1 RGEPASRGRLFRSGR
16 WASESAGSTALS
28 SGRPARH
35 SADRGSSPE
44 RLRLSSLPLLF
55 SNALDKARLDRQLC
69 CAESEDFPCHIFRDT
84 VKLKHH
90 ATWCHTARPVV
101 NRTLT
106 FTHTD
111 FGRLRSY
118 RQV

>member
-1 RGEPASRGRLFRSGR
+1 
-16 WASESAGSTALS
+16 
-28 SGRPARH
+28 
-35 SADRGSSPE
+35 
-44 RLRLSSLPLLF
+44 LRLSSLPLLF

-69 CAESEDFPCHIFRDT
+69 CAESEGFPCHIFRDT

-118 RQV
+118 RQVREDADPHATGTLHVTGDRAASRFDLTCSDAFRLNGLQTECTE